1 MSKNYDVVVLG
12 GGTGGYVAAIQAAK
26 NGQTVAVVEK
36 AKIGGT
42 CLHQGCI
49 PTKAL
54 LRSAEVF
61 QTVKKAAEFGVE
73 SSGLASSTLN
83 FLKVQ
88 ERKQSIVDQLERGI
102 HGLFKQGNIDLYSG
116 EGTILGTSIFEPK
129 AGTVSVPVAGQD
141 NEMLVPKQ
149 LIIATG
155 SRPKA
160 LPGLLFDEDTIL
172 SSDGMLALKQLP
184 KSLIIIGGGVIGMEW
199 ASMLCDFGVAV
210 TVLEYAEQII
220 PNEDR
225 EIGKE
230 LLRSLKKRQVAIYPG
245 AAVSGESLVR
255 KAGLVAVDAVI
266 KGKSQ
271 TFTAEKIM
279 VSVGRLAN
287 IETIG
292 LQNTKIETEKG
303 FIKVN
308 QVCQTKEPHIYAIGD
323 IIPTAQLAHVA
334 MHEGLLAANH
344 LSGKPVTPLAYDDI
358 AKCVY
363 TSPEVASLGLSEEQA
378 KERGFAVKTGKFNFR
393 ANGKALVNGTADGFV
408 KVVADQAT
416 NDLLGVSVIGPHAT
430 DLISEAALA
439 RFLDATPWEIGQTIH
454 PHPTLSEALGEAAL
468 MVDGLAI
475 HG

>member
-1 MSKNYDVVVLG
+1 
-12 GGTGGYVAAIQAAK
+12 
-26 NGQTVAVVEK
+26 
-36 AKIGGT
+36 
-42 CLHQGCI
+42 
-49 PTKAL
+49 
-54 LRSAEVF
+54 
-61 QTVKKAAEFGVE
+61 
-73 SSGLASSTLN
+73 
-83 FLKVQ
+83 
-88 ERKQSIVDQLERGI
+88 
-102 HGLFKQGNIDLYSG
+102 
-116 EGTILGTSIFEPK
+116 
-129 AGTVSVPVAGQD
+129 
-141 NEMLVPKQ
+141 
-149 LIIATG
+149 
-155 SRPKA
+155 
-160 LPGLLFDEDTIL
+160 
-172 SSDGMLALKQLP
+172 
-184 KSLIIIGGGVIGMEW
+184 
-199 ASMLCDFGVAV
+199 MLCDFGVAV

-255 KAGLVAVDAVI
+255 KAGLVAIDAVI